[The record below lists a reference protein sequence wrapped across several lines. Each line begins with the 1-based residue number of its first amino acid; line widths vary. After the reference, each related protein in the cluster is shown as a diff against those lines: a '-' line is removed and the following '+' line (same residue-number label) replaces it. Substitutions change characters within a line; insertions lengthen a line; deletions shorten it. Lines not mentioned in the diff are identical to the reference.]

1 MANSGTD
8 IGRAFVQIIPSAEG
22 ISGNVK
28 KALDPVADEA
38 GESFGKKLFGK
49 LKTLAGAMA
58 LGKIIGDSLN
68 EGGQLQQSIGG
79 VETLFKKSASTVIA
93 NADKAFQTVGMSAN
107 EYMQNVT
114 SFSASLLQSLGGD
127 TAKAAKIADMA
138 MVDMSDNANKMGTS
152 LDSITTAYQGF
163 AKQNYTMLDN
173 LKLGYGGTK
182 KEMERLLKDAQKI
195 TGVKYNIENLNDVYE
210 AIHVIQ
216 GELGITGTTAKEAS
230 ETLEGSANAMKAA
243 WKNMLGAMAT
253 GGDIQT
259 ALNNVIDTFMTW
271 AFGNLLPMIGQVI
284 GSLPSIAMGLV
295 DGIIEHLPE
304 VMQTGVQLLGSLAEG
319 VSAGIPQ
326 LLSQALPTLA
336 NFTETLR
343 QNFGQIVD
351 AGIDVLLSFVDGI
364 VEAMP
369 DLIAYV
375 PTIITNIAGIINDNM
390 PKVIM
395 AGFQIIAKLIVG
407 IWNNIPNLLANF
419 GNIVEAIWS
428 VITAVNWL
436 DLGSKIVKG
445 IINGVKALFTNF
457 KGTFDS
463 LSQKALEAIAS
474 FDWKATGKRI
484 IDGIVAGIK
493 NFGGNIFGALKDK
506 VGGAFDKLKGFLQI
520 GSPSKLFRDEIGKW
534 IPLGIAD
541 GIAAGANAITEAMDD
556 VANLIT
562 DPSVQMAVTQSAP
575 AFENVAARPALTV
588 SPTINNYNSGDL
600 DEEAVAQ
607 RTVDLIV
614 EQIQKEEF
622 VWA

>member
-8 IGRAFVQIIPSAEG
+8 IGKAFVQIIPSAEG
-22 ISGNVK
+22 ISGNVR

-58 LGKIIGDSLN
+58 LGKVIGDSLN

-79 VETLFKKSASTVIA
+79 VETLFKDSADTVIA
-93 NADKAFQTVGMSAN
+93 NAQQAFKTVGMSAN

-127 TAKAAKIADMA
+127 TAEAARIADMA

-182 KEMERLLKDAQKI
+182 TEMQRLLKDAQKI
-195 TGVKYNIENLNDVYE
+195 TGVKYNINNLNDVYE

-216 GELGITGTTAKEAS
+216 GELGITGTTAEEAS
-230 ETLEGSANAMKAA
+230 KTLEGSANAMKSA

-253 GGDIQT
+253 GGDIKI

-304 VMQTGVQLLGSLAEG
+304 VMQSGMDMLVAVGQGITTNLPLLFDKALELIQWLGNGIIA
-319 VSAGIPQ
+319 AIPQ
-326 LLSQALPTLA
+326 LAESAPQIVTGVLDFVVQNAPKMIEGAIKLVVELA
-336 NFTETLR
+336 N
-343 QNFGQIVD
+343 G
-351 AGIDVLLSFVDGI
+351 
-364 VEAMP
+364 
-369 DLIAYV
+369 LIASIPALWDGV
-375 PTIITNIAGIINDNM
+375 
-390 PKVIM
+390 VE
-395 AGFQIIAKLIVG
+395 LIDAIFNWFGEQDWAQMGVDLV
-407 IWNNIPNLLANF
+407 NLLAD
-419 GNIVEAIWS
+419 GIRSLIE
-428 VITAVNWL
+428 TAVSAIGEVCTSLWDTVTTTDWL
-436 DLGSKIVKG
+436 SLGAE
-445 IINGVKALFTNF
+445 IING
-457 KGTFDS
+457 
-463 LSQKALEAIAS
+463 
-474 FDWKATGKRI
+474 I
-484 IDGIVAGIK
+484 IEGLGDVAG
-493 NFGGNIFGALKDK
+493 ALW
-506 VGGAFDKLKGFLQI
+506 GKLKSGFDDAISWATDFLKI
-520 GSPSKLFRDEIGKW
+520 GSPSKLMRDEIGKW

-541 GIAAGANAITEAMDD
+541 GIDAEANAITEAMDNVGML
-556 VANLIT
+556 VAEPNIQT
-562 DPSVQMAVTQSAP
+562 AVTQTGAQFKSAQ
-575 AFENVAARPALTV
+575 ARPALTV
-588 SPTINNYNSGDL
+588 APTINNYNSAEL
-600 DEEAVAQ
+600 DEEAIAQ
-607 RTVDLIV
+607 KTVDLIV
-614 EQIQKEEF
+614 QQIEKEEL

>member
-22 ISGNVK
+22 ISGNVQ
-28 KALDPVADEA
+28 KALDPVAEQA

-49 LKTLAGAMA
+49 LKALAGAMA

-138 MVDMSDNANKMGTS
+138 MVDMADNANKMGTS

-163 AKQNYTMLDN
+163 AKGNYTMLDN

-182 KEMERLLKDAQKI
+182 TEMQRLLKDAQKI
-195 TGVKYNIENLNDVYE
+195 TGVKYKLDNLNDVYE

-216 GELGITGTTAKEAS
+216 GELGITGTTAKEAAS
-230 ETLEGSANAMKAA
+230 TLEGSANAMKAA

-304 VMQTGVQLLGSLAEG
+304 VMQTGMQMLTSIGEGITQNLPLLFDKALELISWLGNGIIA
-319 VSAGIPQ
+319 AIPQ
-326 LLSQALPTLA
+326 LAESAPQIVTGILDFIVQNAPRMIEAAIKLVVELA
-336 NFTETLR
+336 N
-343 QNFGQIVD
+343 G
-351 AGIDVLLSFVDGI
+351 
-364 VEAMP
+364 
-369 DLIAYV
+369 LIASIPALWEGV
-375 PTIITNIAGIINDNM
+375 
-390 PKVIM
+390 KS
-395 AGFQIIAKLIVG
+395 LIESVFNWFAEQDWAQMG
-407 IWNNIPNLLANF
+407 VDLVNLLAD
-419 GNIVEAIWS
+419 GIRSLIETATSAISDVCTSLWDT
-428 VITAVNWL
+428 VTTTDWL
-436 DLGSKIVKG
+436 SLGAD
-445 IINGVKALFTNF
+445 IING
-457 KGTFDS
+457 
-463 LSQKALEAIAS
+463 
-474 FDWKATGKRI
+474 I
-484 IDGIVAGIK
+484 IEGLGDVAG
-493 NFGGNIFGALKDK
+493 ALWS
-506 VGGAFDKLKGFLQI
+506 KLKSGFDDALSWAKNFLQI
-520 GSPSKLFRDEIGKW
+520 GSPSKVMADEIGKW

-541 GIAAGANAITEAMDD
+541 GIDAEANAITDAMND
-556 VANLIT
+556 VGKLIT

-575 AFENVAARPALTV
+575 DLSNAVARPALTIA
-588 SPTINNYNSGDL
+588 PTINNYNSADL

-607 RTVDLIV
+607 RTVDMIV
-614 EQIQKEEF
+614 QQIQKEEL

>member
-22 ISGNVK
+22 ISGNVQ
-28 KALDPVADEA
+28 KALDPVAEQA

-49 LKTLAGAMA
+49 LKALAGAMA

-138 MVDMSDNANKMGTS
+138 MVDMADNANKMGTS

-163 AKQNYTMLDN
+163 AKGNYTMLDN

-182 KEMERLLKDAQKI
+182 TEMQRLLKDAQKI
-195 TGVKYNIENLNDVYE
+195 TGVKYKLDNLNDVYE

-216 GELGITGTTAKEAS
+216 GELGITGTTAKEAAS
-230 ETLEGSANAMKAA
+230 TLEGSANAMKAA

-304 VMQTGVQLLGSLAEG
+304 VMQTGMQMLTSIGEGITQNLPLLFDKALELISWLGNGIIA
-319 VSAGIPQ
+319 AIPQ
-326 LLSQALPTLA
+326 LAESAPQIVTGILEFIVQNAPKMIEAAIELVVELA
-336 NFTETLR
+336 N
-343 QNFGQIVD
+343 G
-351 AGIDVLLSFVDGI
+351 
-364 VEAMP
+364 
-369 DLIAYV
+369 LIASIPALWDGV
-375 PTIITNIAGIINDNM
+375 VELINAVFNWFAEQDWAQM
-390 PKVIM
+390 GVD
-395 AGFQIIAKLIVG
+395 LV
-407 IWNNIPNLLANF
+407 NLLAD
-419 GNIVEAIWS
+419 GIRSLIETATSAIGEVCSSLWDT
-428 VITAVNWL
+428 VTTTDWL
-436 DLGSKIVKG
+436 SLGAD
-445 IINGVKALFTNF
+445 IING
-457 KGTFDS
+457 
-463 LSQKALEAIAS
+463 
-474 FDWKATGKRI
+474 I
-484 IDGIVAGIK
+484 IDGLGDVAG
-493 NFGGNIFGALKDK
+493 ALW
-506 VGGAFDKLKGFLQI
+506 GKLKSGFDDALSWAKNFLQI
-520 GSPSKLFRDEIGKW
+520 GSPSKVMADEIGKW

-541 GIAAGANAITEAMDD
+541 GIDAEANAITDAMND
-556 VANLIT
+556 VSSLIT

-575 AFENVAARPALTV
+575 SLSDAVARPALTIA
-588 SPTINNYNSGDL
+588 PTMNVYPSEGM
-600 DEEAVAQ
+600 DEEALAQ
-607 RTVDLIV
+607 RTVDMIV
-614 EQIQKEEF
+614 QQIQKEEL